1 MAGIELTMKR
11 EGSRLAPTAAMFEE
25 DLRKIPEGREVF
37 VSVRMARNPQFHK
50 WFFSALAQIIK
61 SGQYDG
67 TVDELIAWLKIAC
80 GNVHKIDEDGKIYYV
95 LDSWSFASMDEL
107 SFRDLVDRVKFVLA
121 KRGINMDEIFD
132 RADQD
137 TTPNERG
144 RAASLAQNNRER
156 DGVDEFGD
164 PLVATPNKPAA
175 SIETKFDETF
185 VDRLTALVLGLSNR
199 DDETAIKAFYEANS
213 DEFAALVEID
223 RETVAALYASALRR
237 ARGDIDATEEVRF
250 ANELLNCLEKTQLE
264 FPAKQLRR

>member
-80 GNVHKIDEDGKIYYV
+80 GNVHKLDEDGKIYYV
-95 LDSWSFASMDEL
+95 LDSWSFASMDEI
-107 SFRDLVDRVKFVLA
+107 SFRDLVDRVKFILA
-121 KRGINMDEIFD
+121 ERGINMDEIFD
-132 RADQD
+132 RADED
-137 TTPNERG
+137 TTPNEPG
-144 RAASLAQNNRER
+144 PQAEPA
-156 DGVDEFGD
+156 D
-164 PLVATPNKPAA
+164 KPAPA
-175 SIETKFDETF
+175 PSNETRFDETF
-185 VDRLTALVLGLSNR
+185 VDRLTALVSGLSGR
-199 DDETAIKAFYEANS
+199 KDETTILSFYEANS

-237 ARGDIDATEEVRF
+237 ARGDIDATEETRF
-250 ANELLNCLEKTQLE
+250 ANELLNSLGD
-264 FPAKQLRR
+264 